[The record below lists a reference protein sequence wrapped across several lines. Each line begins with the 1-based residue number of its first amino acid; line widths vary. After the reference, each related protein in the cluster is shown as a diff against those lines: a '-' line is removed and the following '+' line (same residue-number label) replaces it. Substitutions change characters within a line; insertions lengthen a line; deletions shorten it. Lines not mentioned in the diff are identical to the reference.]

1 MEVLGKT
8 CKVLDYSLD
17 DIMEFEEEKGVGRN
31 NNENLFKKSYI
42 TFVGLF
48 IVTIVIGAI
57 YTECWTWIEV
67 SFHDKDERSVDERMC
82 FCRWGF
88 TMDDI
93 Q

>member
-1 MEVLGKT
+1 MYRKINCKEGIDRTCKGVSTYTINKLNKNENITMEVLGKT

-57 YTECWTWIEV
+57 YTEC
-67 SFHDKDERSVDERMC
+67 
-82 FCRWGF
+82 
-88 TMDDI
+88 
-93 Q
+93 